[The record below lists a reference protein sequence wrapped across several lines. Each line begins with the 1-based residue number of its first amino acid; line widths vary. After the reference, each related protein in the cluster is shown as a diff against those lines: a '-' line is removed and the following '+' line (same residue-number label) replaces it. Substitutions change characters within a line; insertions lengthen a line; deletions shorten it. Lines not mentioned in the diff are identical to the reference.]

1 MKSETKKKLELL
13 KSLGLSE
20 NEISE
25 LLDSQS
31 ILDQS
36 QEFKREEIEE
46 EEEF

>member
-1 MKSETKKKLELL
+1 MKSETKKKLEFL

-36 QEFKREEIEE
+36 QEFKREEIED

>member
-1 MKSETKKKLELL
+1 VLKETKKKLEFL